1 MTSAPQNMF
10 SFIGAGPSPGW
21 KVGRIRQDH
30 PPGSTSFG
38 WFVLDLL
45 RLSPFALPVPKR
57 HGEFNAAPAA
67 SRMSYIQG
75 AEI

>member
-1 MTSAPQNMF
+1 MF
-10 SFIGAGPSPGW
+10 SFIGAGPEF
-21 KVGRIRQDH
+21 VRIT

-57 HGEFNAAPAA
+57 HSEFNAAPAA